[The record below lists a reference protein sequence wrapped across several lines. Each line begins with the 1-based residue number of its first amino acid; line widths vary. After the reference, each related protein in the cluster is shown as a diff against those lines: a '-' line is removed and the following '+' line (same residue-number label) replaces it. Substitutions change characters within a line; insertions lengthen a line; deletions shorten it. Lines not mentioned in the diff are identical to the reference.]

1 MAEFTFEGKS
11 IHYETYGEGRPLLL
25 LNGIMMSCASWKEFI
40 EPLSAQNLLIL
51 LDMLDQGRSDKMT
64 ESYDHAVQLRLV
76 DALLDEL
83 RLEKVCI
90 AGISYGSEVGLEY
103 AMDHPERVERLMLF
117 NATAAT
123 GPWLNDIGKAWNLAA
138 GDGEQYYYT
147 AIPVIYSPRFYRE
160 HNDWMENRRK
170 TLLPVFSN
178 RVFIE
183 AMMRLTDS
191 SANYD
196 VRARLGEVRCPT
208 LIVSCEQDYLT
219 PLEEQRYLAEHIA
232 DSHFTVIQNSGH
244 ASMYEQPMLFAALIL
259 GFADSVKSKYTIV

>member
-64 ESYDHAVQLRLV
+64 ESYDHSVQLRLV

-123 GPWLNDIGKAWNLAA
+123 GPWLNDIGKAF
-138 GDGEQYYYT
+138 GDRDHTTVLHSLDKVEKQ
-147 AIPVIYSPRFYRE
+147 
-160 HNDWMENRRK
+160 
-170 TLLPVFSN
+170 
-178 RVFIE
+178 
-183 AMMRLTDS
+183 MRSDP
-191 SANYD
+191 AF
-196 VRARLGEVRCPT
+196 
-208 LIVSCEQDYLT
+208 
-219 PLEEQRYLAEHIA
+219 AE
-232 DSHFTVIQNSGH
+232 TVKEITTNIN
-244 ASMYEQPMLFAALIL
+244 A
-259 GFADSVKSKYTIV
+259 KR